1 MWYYQTAVGKRFLY
15 FSTQMAYRLKDITDE
30 DITALKDVPKS
41 GKSINYNQQEDPN
54 GLNPEIVNVS

>member
-1 MWYYQTAVGKRFLY
+1 MV
-15 FSTQMAYRLKDITDE
+15 YRLKDITDE

>member
-1 MWYYQTAVGKRFLY
+1 
-15 FSTQMAYRLKDITDE
+15 MAYRLKDITDE